1 MTMLITIQSG
11 EPITAETVHKV
22 KDIFRESNCPNESLR
37 NSIEGFK
44 SLDDGVVQIGEG
56 NKHTVEFDVI
66 TKI

>member
-1 MTMLITIQSG
+1 MLITIQSG
-11 EPITAETVHKV
+11 EPISGNTVRKV

-56 NKHTVEFDVI
+56 NKHTVEFDVV

>member
-1 MTMLITIQSG
+1 MLITIQSG

-44 SLDDGVVQIGEG
+44 SLDDDTIQIGDG
-56 NKHTVEFDVI
+56 DKFTYEFDVI

>member
-1 MTMLITIQSG
+1 MLITIQSG
-11 EPITAETVHKV
+11 EPIAKNTVRKV

-56 NKHTVEFDVI
+56 NRHTVEFDVV

>member
-1 MTMLITIQSG
+1 MLITIQSG
-11 EPITAETVHKV
+11 EPIAKNTVRKV

-44 SLDDGVVQIGEG
+44 SFDDGVVQIGDG
-56 NKHTVEFDVI
+56 NKHTVEFDVV